1 MSIINF
7 PQRKEKKVVE
17 TKMMKQIISRT
28 LAVHP
33 LSALVVWYGEARIG
47 KTTTAEYTVK
57 KILEMYDQDNPLAFR
72 AKYLEVGEIPP
83 WSGNEM
89 KKGVKSLYFAAL
101 RTCLDE
107 GVYQRDPIEA
117 IAVRLVHE
125 LQKRNIQLVFI
136 DEAGSLSLDAIRG
149 MVLVRDIAESMGWTL
164 TLVFVGMDDLPVK
177 MEKLR
182 QIAGRVNEWCYFVE
196 YDLNDTWNLLAEL
209 HPHFAKLDR
218 KNEEHQEQVSF
229 LRETYGGFPGQLIPF
244 IRRMEYRLQ
253 EYRGQIDLRF
263 LRAVHLLTARDKQRS
278 IEHSLTTFRGVP
290 PEKAAKKAAL
300 RAKVNLDERGTS
312 DGNSNGAK
320 AKGKDKV
327 PARRK

>member
-33 LSALVVWYGEARIG
+33 LGALVVWYGETRIG

-57 KILEMYDQDNPLAFR
+57 KILEAYDQDNPLAFR

-101 RTCLDE
+101 RTSLDE
-107 GVYQRDPIEA
+107 GVYQREPIEA
-117 IAVRLVHE
+117 IAVRLIHE
-125 LQKRNIQLVFI
+125 LQKRNIQLIFI
-136 DEAGSLSLDAIRG
+136 DEAGSLSVDAIRG

-164 TLVFVGMDDLPVK
+164 TLVFVGMDDLPAK
-177 MEKLR
+177 MEKR
-182 QIAGRVNEWCYFVE
+182 RPIGSRVHEWCYFVE
-196 YDLNDTWNLLAEL
+196 YDLNDTWSLLAEL
-209 HPHFAKLDR
+209 HPHFAGLDR
-218 KNEEHQEQVSF
+218 KNEEHQEQVRF
-229 LRETYGGFPGQLIPF
+229 LLDTYGGFPGHLLSF

-253 EYRGQIDLRF
+253 EYRSQIDLRF

-278 IEHSLTTFRGVP
+278 IEHSLTTFHGMP
-290 PEKAAKKAAL
+290 PAKAAKKAASG
-300 RAKVNLDERGTS
+300 AKVDLEEGGAD
-312 DGNSNGAK
+312 DGKKNSAK
-320 AKGKDKV
+320 AKGKDKTL
-327 PARRK
+327 AKRK